1 MTMKNT
7 ALLLALALPLAA
19 QDAAHTQQLLQQQR
33 ERYELQQQ
41 VDNLRGAKTERP
53 ALKTEEAEND
63 DAPATAEEKQPVLPL
78 RRLSFDKSRLL
89 PEALLR
95 DLRRRYE
102 GRTVSLADIKAITK
116 EINKVYEAKGCLTS
130 RAYLDEQDVSGGR
143 LHISL
148 MEGTVGKVTAT
159 GMRYTKPGYVTRS
172 FRLAEGTLFRVES
185 IEQQLTAFNA
195 VSDLKARLNISPG
208 NAAGST
214 DLELVMQESARCT
227 GILFTD
233 NSGQRGTGYYR
244 GGVFGTVRGLVN
256 TDYTRDQLTLGY
268 VGAEGSNS
276 FSGAYQLT
284 ENAYHTTWNIGID
297 HSDTEI
303 KTEEMRALGVEGDF
317 TAVNV
322 GVKRPVHVTSA
333 NVLSAGLNMLFK
345 ENENRVSGA
354 MMGHSRSNVLSA
366 TVDDLWVKE
375 KGYLFNALTLHRGWS
390 MMQGQRDFWRLT
402 YRGEGQYNLLP
413 ALGVTER
420 LSAQTANLHELQSSE
435 QMQLGGINSVRGYE
449 ESMLNGERGW
459 VSQSELRLDLLK
471 TMGRSPS
478 PLCTS
483 AEVFAFFDCGQLHHK
498 VSDTALRRYNEAF
511 LSSAGCGLRFGL
523 TKYIS
528 MSGTMAMPLKK
539 HDMNYRNNKPHWLY
553 ALNAAF

>member
-1 MTMKNT
+1 MMSKH
-7 ALLLALALPLAA
+7 LLMFSVLALPLAA
-19 QDAAHTQQLLQQQR
+19 QDAAHTQQQLQEQR

-41 VDNLRGAKTERP
+41 IGNLRGAQTKAVTMQ
-53 ALKTEEAEND
+53 TEEAESDNE
-63 DAPATAEEKQPVLPL
+63 APTAEEKQPVLPL
-78 RRLSFDKSRLL
+78 RRLSFDKSRVL
-89 PEALLR
+89 PPTLMQQLR
-95 DLRRRYE
+95 QRYE
-102 GRTVSLADIKAITK
+102 GRTLSLADIKAITK
-116 EINKVYEAKGCLTS
+116 ALNKAYEERGYATS

-143 LHISL
+143 LHVSL
-148 MEGTVGKVTAT
+148 LEGSIGKVSAT

-172 FRLAEGTLFRVES
+172 FRWQQGDVFRVES

-208 NAAGST
+208 NAAGYS
-214 DLELVMQESARCT
+214 DLELVMQENARYSAM
-227 GILFTD
+227 LFTD
-233 NSGQRGTGYYR
+233 NAGQRGTGYYR

-284 ENAYHTTWNIGID
+284 ENTYQTTWNIGID
-297 HSDTEI
+297 RSDTEI
-303 KTEEMRALGVEGDF
+303 KTKEMRALGVEGDF

-322 GVKRPVHVTSA
+322 GVKRPVHVTST
-333 NVLSAGLNMLFK
+333 NVLSAGLNMQFK
-345 ENENRVSGA
+345 ENENRVSDT

-366 TVDDLWVKE
+366 AVDDLWVKE

-413 ALGVTER
+413 ALGITER
-420 LSAQTANLHELQSSE
+420 FSAQISNRHELQSSE
-435 QMQLGGINSVRGYE
+435 QIQLGGINSLRGYE
-449 ESMLNGERGW
+449 ESMLSGERGW
-459 VSQSELRLDLLK
+459 VSQTELRLDLLK
-471 TMGRSPS
+471 TVGLSPS
-478 PLCTS
+478 ALCKS
-483 AEVFAFFDCGQLHHK
+483 AEAFAFFDCGQLHHK

-511 LSSAGCGLRFGL
+511 LASAGCGLRFGL

-553 ALNAAF
+553 SVNAAF